1 MNSVFYA
8 KTTIGT
14 IGIVENGVAI
24 TQIFFGKQIVKE
36 AEEKET
42 ALIAKAM
49 KQIKEYLAKERQQ
62 FDLPIELAGT
72 SFQKSVWKELLTIPY
87 GKTNS
92 YKEVAIKIGNPKAC
106 RAIGMANHN
115 NPIAIVVPCHRVIGV
130 DGSLTGYA
138 GGLAIKKQLLALE
151 KAYL

>member
-8 KTTIGT
+8 KTTIGI

-24 TQIFFGKQIVKE
+24 TQIFFGRQIIKGT
-36 AEEKET
+36 EEKET
-42 ALIAKAM
+42 ALIAKAI

-62 FDLPIELAGT
+62 FDLPFELAGT

-92 YKEVAIKIGNPKAC
+92 YQEIAVKIGNLKAC
-106 RAIGMANHN
+106 RAIGMANHK

-151 KAYL
+151 KAPL

>member
-14 IGIVENGVAI
+14 IGVVENGVAI

-42 ALIAKAM
+42 VLIAKAM
-49 KQIKEYLAKERQQ
+49 KQIKEYLAKERQK
-62 FDLPIELAGT
+62 FDLPIELVGT

-151 KAYL
+151 KALL